1 VEVAEL
7 DPKICL
13 YCTGVHVTTLVL
25 LGIVLAAPAFA
36 EDQ

>member
-1 VEVAEL
+1 V
-7 DPKICL
+7 DKICL
-13 YCTGVHVTTLVL
+13 YRPGGHVLTLVR